1 MIDYNDMKDKIEE
14 IGYYATEEL
23 LYDTYNALYMI
34 DEEEKQTGQDI
45 YAICLEGPPGAG
57 KTAFA
62 KTYTEICK
70 KMVDDKTEMISYQ
83 CDATTG
89 KSELF
94 EDINV
99 SAAITRDG
107 SKVNI
112 PGKLVEAIKKANEG
126 HRVILFIDEY
136 DKAREETDA
145 FFLQLLQDGKI
156 NSTQHGDLEVKD
168 EFKSHLQVIFC
179 KNDMREEVSGP
190 LSRRLRIIR
199 LDLMRPELFFKL
211 ANRLLIEEKEN
222 KVNDGLLNLVTLM
235 YEEAYNNREIY
246 KRLPACSEM
255 LIALEDADRLL
266 KRANAPKHVIYNSII
281 KNMFKSLDD
290 IKTFESEVENNNTE
304 LYNLINSMKSS
315 KNDEDINK
323 ESINSLIAR
332 NIYKD
337 TFNKLNA
344 KMDELDKVTREYKER
359 FSHFKH
365 IFTGVNMYEVYRDL
379 VLKEGCEFEMI
390 FSNKPEDIL
399 RYTND
404 VIACDIHTRNE
415 TKARIEKDGVDA
427 KVLTLSDIL
436 NESVDGS
443 GYSPYGLLGSNR
455 STEERVKLF
464 PRTGNVLV
472 NKVQKLIKE
481 KTGKTVEVMVYGDGA
496 FKDPVGKIWEL
507 ADPVVSP
514 AYTSGLEGSPNEIK
528 LKYFSENKFKD
539 LKGEELKQA
548 MIEEIRTKDSKL
560 KGSMATQGTTPRRY
574 TDLLGSLCDLTSG
587 SGDKGTPVVLIQR
600 YFTNYSNE

>member
-1 MIDYNDMKDKIEE
+1 MRDVGTVVRGIRTPIIKEGDDLAKVVVDSVLNASKSENFELEDKDV
-14 IGYYATEEL
+14 IGITEAVVGISEGNFATLDQIATDVKKKFNNSKHLGLVFPILSRNRFAVL
-23 LYDTYNALYMI
+23 LS
-34 DEEEKQTGQDI
+34 
-45 YAICLEGPPGAG
+45 
-57 KTAFA
+57 AFA
-62 KTYTEICK
+62 RSTKKITLLSSYPSDEVGNDILLREDLIKYRVNPSIDLITE
-70 KMVDDKTEMISYQ
+70 
-83 CDATTG
+83 
-89 KSELF
+89 
-94 EDINV
+94 N
-99 SAAITRDG
+99 
-107 SKVNI
+107 
-112 PGKLVEAIKKANEG
+112 
-126 HRVILFIDEY
+126 
-136 DKAREETDA
+136 
-145 FFLQLLQDGKI
+145 
-156 NSTQHGDLEVKD
+156 
-168 EFKSHLQVIFC
+168 
-179 KNDMREEVSGP
+179 
-190 LSRRLRIIR
+190 
-199 LDLMRPELFFKL
+199 
-211 ANRLLIEEKEN
+211 
-222 KVNDGLLNLVTLM
+222 
-235 YEEAYNNREIY
+235 
-246 KRLPACSEM
+246 
-255 LIALEDADRLL
+255 
-266 KRANAPKHVIYNSII
+266 
-281 KNMFKSLDD
+281 
-290 IKTFESEVENNNTE
+290 
-304 LYNLINSMKSS
+304 
-315 KNDEDINK
+315 
-323 ESINSLIAR
+323 
-332 NIYKD
+332 
-337 TFNKLNA
+337 
-344 KMDELDKVTREYKER
+344 EYKER

-539 LKGEELKQA
+539 LKGDELKQA
-548 MIEEIRTKDSKL
+548 MIEEIRTKDSML